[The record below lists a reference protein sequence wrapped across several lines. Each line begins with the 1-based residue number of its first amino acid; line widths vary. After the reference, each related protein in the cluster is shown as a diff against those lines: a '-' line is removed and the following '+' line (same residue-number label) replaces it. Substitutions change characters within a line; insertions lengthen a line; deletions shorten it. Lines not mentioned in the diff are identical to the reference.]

1 VPLYEKTQAQ
11 LEEMMP
17 LLKGNFLIKSLS
29 DDEVKK
35 IAGAMKPE
43 SFKKDDTIIRYGDQG
58 KEYYILARG
67 CVKVILYNNGTDPKD
82 PELEQKIMLTK
93 EMKPG
98 VGFGELAL
106 LYNDKR
112 SASIVAQEDCQT
124 YTLDGAIFKAMMVK
138 ASIQQRTMKA
148 GFLDQMKIFTNLDR
162 FQKLKLIDALT
173 TKSYKD
179 GEIIFN
185 EGDEGKEFYI
195 IEKGECDCLK

>member
-1 VPLYEKTQAQ
+1 
-11 LEEMMP
+11 
-17 LLKGNFLIKSLS
+17 
-29 DDEVKK
+29 
-35 IAGAMKPE
+35 
-43 SFKKDDTIIRYGDQG
+43 
-58 KEYYILARG
+58 
-67 CVKVILYNNGTDPKD
+67 
-82 PELEQKIMLTK
+82 
-93 EMKPG
+93 
-98 VGFGELAL
+98 
-106 LYNDKR
+106 
-112 SASIVAQEDCQT
+112 
-124 YTLDGAIFKAMMVK
+124 MMVK